1 MRNFLILTIA
11 IFLVSSLWAQ
21 EAKKEA
27 PKYGWH
33 KELVGN
39 LNFTQNTFDNWKQ
52 GGEDSWAWQ
61 LTINGKWV
69 NDQKNYNWENTLK
82 INYGKTKVG
91 DASSKKSSDEINV
104 TSVYTYKM
112 GIYVNPFVSVTGRTQ
127 FTKGYKYEADTSYAI
142 SEFMDPG
149 YFTQSAGLG
158 YAPNNHIKTR
168 LGAAVK
174 ETFASKYS
182 DLYAQGKKT
191 RIEIGASSV
200 TELNFK
206 LAQNILYTG
215 KIELFSNLKAF
226 NEIDVN
232 WDNMLA
238 SHITKYI
245 TVNFN
250 VKLLY
255 DRDISP
261 KRQLQE
267 VLAVGLTYN
276 FF

>member
-1 MRNFLILTIA
+1 MRFIVTFLTVLLLFTLA
-11 IFLVSSLWAQ
+11 FAQ
-21 EAKKEA
+21 ESKKET
-27 PKYGWH
+27 PKYGWQ

-52 GGEDSWAWQ
+52 GGENSWAWQ
-61 LTINGKWV
+61 LNINGKWV

-91 DASSKKSSDEINV
+91 DAASKKSTDEINI

-112 GIYVNPFVSVTGRTQ
+112 GIYVNPFISFNGRTQ
-127 FTKGYKYEADTSYAI
+127 FTTGYKYEADSSYAI
-142 SEFMDPG
+142 STFMDPG
-149 YFTQSAGLG
+149 YFVQTLGLG

-168 LGAAVK
+168 LGAAFK

-182 DLYAQGKKT
+182 DLYSDGQTT
-191 RIEIGASSV
+191 RVEFGANSV

-215 KIELFSNLKAF
+215 KIELFSNFKAF
-226 NEIDVN
+226 NQIDVN
-232 WDNMLA
+232 WDNLLA
-238 SHITKYI
+238 SQITKYI
-245 TVNFN
+245 NVTFN
-250 VKLLY
+250 VKLFY
-255 DRDISP
+255 DRDVSV